1 MIEVLEVNGVELLQE
16 AVVSQEVLEVGVQ
29 GPPGPPGEGLQI
41 RGGLSDVSE
50 LPDDAEIGWAF
61 VIDGEAYVW
70 DGLAWE
76 NIGPVLGPQ
85 GAQGIQGIQGEIGPV
100 GPQGE
105 VGPVGPVGPEGASA
119 YEVALANGF
128 SGTEAEWLDS
138 LVGAAG
144 SDGSDGA
151 SGASAYDIAVADGFV
166 GTQSEWL
173 ASLAGPSGEDGA
185 DGADGASAYQV
196 ALANGFVGSET
207 EWLASL
213 VGPSGADG
221 VDGSNGAPGAAGAD
235 GADGASAYDLA
246 VANGF
251 SGNEAAWLASLVGA
265 TGATGP
271 AGADGADGQD
281 GRTILYGT
289 SAPTTEGE
297 DGDFYIRTTTNF
309 LYGPKAG
316 GMWPAGVSL
325 VGPAGDTGPA
335 GADGADGADGTG
347 IHVSDT
353 PPVDPEVDDLWVDT
367 SDAGAI
373 GDVEGPG
380 ASAVGALAVF
390 DDTTGKVIAALGQGT
405 AGQVLTS
412 QGAGAEPSWESL
424 AGGGGGRELLTA
436 NRTYYVRTDGSNSND
451 GLANTSGGAF
461 LTIQKAVDVV
471 SGMVDT
477 GGYNVT
483 IQVADGTYAEAVV
496 LKQFVGGGKV
506 LIQGNTTTPGNVQI
520 IPASASPCMLNGAP
534 GCEWA
539 IAGLRLLTSNW
550 ALYVKRGAYVE
561 FSAIEFGGT
570 QLHIRCAGMC
580 IATGNHTIYS
590 SSSSYVY
597 VELGGY
603 FYADTVTIAVTNSI
617 NFSGAFCSVQSA
629 GYAHMVSLTFTGG
642 SGVTGSRFSVT
653 TNGILVSGGGSG
665 SFPGNAAGT
674 TSLGGQAL

>member
-1 MIEVLEVNGVELLQE
+1 MVWSL
-16 AVVSQEVLEVGVQ
+16 VGNLK
-29 GPPGPPGEGLQI
+29 GPKGDS
-41 RGGLSDVSE
+41 GLS
-50 LPDDAEIGWAF
+50 
-61 VIDGEAYVW
+61 AYDMAV
-70 DGLAWE
+70 
-76 NIGPVLGPQ
+76 
-85 GAQGIQGIQGEIGPV
+85 
-100 GPQGE
+100 
-105 VGPVGPVGPEGASA
+105 
-119 YEVALANGF
+119 ANGF
-128 SGTEAEWLDS
+128 VGTEAQWLAS
-138 LVGAAG
+138 LVGAPG
-144 SDGSDGA
+144 SDGSDGAPGVDGADGA
-151 SGASAYDIAVADGFV
+151 SGASAYDIAVANGFV

-173 ASLAGPSGEDGA
+173 ASLVGPPGEDG
-185 DGADGASAYQV
+185 DDTGIPGADGLSAYQV
-196 ALANGFVGSET
+196 ALANGFVGSEA

-221 VDGSNGAPGAAGAD
+221 VDGSNGAPGAA

-353 PPVDPEVDDLWVDT
+353 PPADPEVGDLWVDT

-373 GDVEGPG
+373 GDVAGPG

-390 DDTTGKVIAALGQGT
+390 DDTTGKAIAALGQGT

-412 QGAGAEPSWESL
+412 NGAGADPSWEDPTG
-424 AGGGGGRELLTA
+424 GGGGGRELLTA
-436 NRTYYVRTDGSNSND
+436 NRTYYVRTDGNNSND

-471 SGMVDT
+471 SGTVDT
-477 GGYNVT
+477 GGYTVT
-483 IQVADGTYAEAVV
+483 IQVADGTYAETVS

-520 IPASASPCMLNGAP
+520 IPASFGPCVLNGAQ

-539 IAGLRLLTSNW
+539 IAGLRLITSNW

-561 FSAIEFGGT
+561 FSAIDFQGA
-570 QLHIRCAGMC
+570 QLHIRCAGTC
-580 IATGNHTIYS
+580 IATGNHTIGS

-603 FYADTVTIAVTNSI
+603 FYADSVTIAVTNFIS
-617 NFSGAFCSVQSA
+617 FGGAFCSLQSA
-629 GYAHMVSLTFTGG
+629 GYAHMVNLTFTGG

-653 TNGILVSGGGSG
+653 SNGILVSGGGSG
-665 SFPGNAAGT
+665 SFPGDAAGT
-674 TSLGGQAL
+674 TSTGGQYS